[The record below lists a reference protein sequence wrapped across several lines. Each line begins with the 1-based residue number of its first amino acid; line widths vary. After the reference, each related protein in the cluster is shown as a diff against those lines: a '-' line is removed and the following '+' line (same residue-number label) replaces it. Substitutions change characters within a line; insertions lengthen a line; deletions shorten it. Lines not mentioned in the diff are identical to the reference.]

1 MTQKERGD
9 SSFSPSLPSVGRVV
23 WQAERMPSLGWP
35 IPVWYPYEISKH
47 QILGYH
53 QRTTSAG
60 AGIGGGANQKKMC
73 QAGPWTLARYKKHQ
87 QRAFYKSQL
96 NFGQHHFRVS
106 FSKAPHTTRHPPPV
120 APYRL
125 CSRKTMTTPTTNR
138 YRMAA
143 FDLDGTLLNSN
154 HQLSDKTVEYL
165 RKLHSQGFII
175 AIATGRSAA
184 CTAHIIEKLDLG
196 PMSRADAAHGFPLVC
211 TNGARG
217 LRIMKKAPSEILGDS
232 SEARPT
238 SVKRCNTMPADVRGA
253 DDRPRNPLLRETLV
267 IDVEMFHERLSEDLT
282 LKVLKLADNLGCM
295 VNYYHDHHIY
305 VAPRNGQHL
314 EAAERYK
321 TLTGSEEFFV
331 YLNDVTKDLS
341 TQSFNEANCWGYKE
355 AVRKGLPSKLIIFC
369 DSSILD
375 KVVDDCRVHLNGS
388 SDPFDQSYRYNAH
401 IIRGAPP
408 FFVEVLNPGV
418 HKGRGLVR
426 LCEYLQLCVSAS
438 PSTLTRIIETIQVSH

>member
-1 MTQKERGD
+1 
-9 SSFSPSLPSVGRVV
+9 
-23 WQAERMPSLGWP
+23 
-35 IPVWYPYEISKH
+35 
-47 QILGYH
+47 
-53 QRTTSAG
+53 
-60 AGIGGGANQKKMC
+60 
-73 QAGPWTLARYKKHQ
+73 
-87 QRAFYKSQL
+87 
-96 NFGQHHFRVS
+96 
-106 FSKAPHTTRHPPPV
+106 
-120 APYRL
+120 
-125 CSRKTMTTPTTNR
+125 MTTPTMNR

-165 RKLHSQGFII
+165 RKLHSQGFIL

-217 LRIMKKAPSEILGDS
+217 LRIMKKAHSEILGDS

-388 SDPFDQSYRYNAH
+388 SDPSDQSYRYNAH

-426 LCEYLQLCVSAS
+426 LCESLDVPLEEVLAFGDGDNDAEFLSVAGFGFAMKNARDNVKELADSVTEWTNDEDGVIRTLQNLEEAGRLILKDS
-438 PSTLTRIIETIQVSH
+438 